1 MRNAPAIG
9 ALAAAL
15 ITAAPALAAAPERR
29 FAFDQPAQPLATA
42 LLAVSARTGAVI
54 AAPANLTAGRRAPG
68 LSGSMPLSQALRT
81 LLAGSNLDFSIS
93 ASGVATLRRR
103 SDAVVTAPPAPV
115 RPQAPPLDEPTF
127 VTPISVLARPL
138 AEPASDQTRDAPAQV
153 DVLLE
158 EQLRGAGAFG
168 LADALRQMPGV
179 AAGPEAG
186 EARQIAVRGVG
197 GRFTRVRVNGME
209 TLATFGASNA
219 VGGTNRGRAFDYNI
233 FAADL
238 FKQVRLQKT
247 ASADIDEGSLG
258 ATIDMRTRSPL
269 ELPRRHAVF
278 VAEAG
283 YQALSREAQPRVSAV
298 LSRRDAAGR
307 LGVLVSAAY
316 SGRSAVEAGASAGQ
330 WETGVA
336 VAPGFGSAA
345 APLDLAAVNAAL
357 HARIPRLELMEIDQ
371 QRLGLTGSLEWRP
384 DDATRIALDTIYA
397 ELRSSRRENLLE
409 SFTFRT
415 PGVCAAP
422 PDPRCGINAVAVT
435 QADIALF
442 GGRKPV
448 LIAGRFDNVDVRSEA
463 RRDELNTI
471 FRQTTLAATH
481 RFREGLEGRLLAGFS
496 RSDFSNPV
504 QQTLYLEQFDVDG
517 FAYDFSDRD
526 RPALSFGDADLAAPG
541 AWTLSEFRSDPN
553 WVDNSY
559 RSLALDLENRSGVV
573 DWRVGVLAKTYR
585 NVGSARMRSDGG
597 VGNVNAELPAS
608 LRDLAIT
615 DYVRLV
621 GQGIDFGV
629 AGAPGR
635 WLAIDTAAALARA
648 CPTGECSGFALSPAP
663 VAGLN
668 YDVTE
673 RSDALFLQLA
683 LPRSPGRR
691 LWGEAGVRV
700 VHAKVDA
707 ASLDIGPDAVARWTG
722 ASNDYWSTLPSLNLA
737 WSLSPEA
744 VLRFGAARVMVRPD
758 LISLRP
764 GVSISTTGAK
774 SVSSGNPDLRPTS
787 ADAFDLSLDWRPR
800 PGVQLSAAIY
810 RKRIATTVQGTSTRP
825 APFSAN
831 PFGLPDSVALA
842 ACGAA
847 LDCSPDLP
855 IWQFSRP
862 INSGPGTL
870 TGVEVSFRA
879 PLGEAWSVQGAAA
892 YTRTVVRLLDQ
903 AGAWVDMQDALGA
916 PRLAANLGVA
926 YQRPGIEARAGL
938 SHRSRYL
945 ATIPAPNGGDV
956 DGVDPLTTLD
966 AAAKL
971 TLSPRL
977 SLTAEASNLTDA
989 YQRQFSDRTLIPTY
1003 RHHTGREFRLG
1014 LRWTM

>member
-1 MRNAPAIG
+1 MRAAPAIG
-9 ALAAAL
+9 AMAAGWLA
-15 ITAAPALAAAPERR
+15 AAPALAAAPERS

-42 LLAVSARTGAVI
+42 LLTVSARTGAVI
-54 AAPANLTAGRRAPG
+54 AAPSALTAGRRAPG
-68 LSGSMPLSQALRT
+68 LSGSMTVSQALRA
-81 LLAGSNLDFSIS
+81 LLAGSDLDFSLS
-93 ASGVATLRRR
+93 PSGVVTLKRRAEAISTTPR
-103 SDAVVTAPPAPV
+103 SPA
-115 RPQAPPLDEPTF
+115 RPSIQHADEPTL

-138 AEPASDQTRDAPAQV
+138 AEPATEQARDTPAQV

-158 EQLRGAGAFG
+158 EQLRGAGALG
-168 LADALRQMPGV
+168 LGDALRQMPGV
-179 AAGPEAG
+179 TAGPEAG

-247 ASADIDEGSLG
+247 ASADVDEGSLG

-278 VAEAG
+278 IVEGG
-283 YQALSREAQPRVSAV
+283 YQTLSREARPRVSAV
-298 LSRRDAAGR
+298 VSRRDAAGR
-307 LGVLVSAAY
+307 LGLLVSAAY
-316 SGRSAVEAGASAGQ
+316 SGRAMVEAGASAGQ

-357 HARIPRLELMEIDQ
+357 HARIPRLELMQIDQ
-371 QRLGLTGSLEWRP
+371 DRLGLTGSLEWRP
-384 DDATRIALDTIYA
+384 GDATRIALDTIYA

-415 PGVCAAP
+415 PGACAAP
-422 PDPRCGINAVAVT
+422 PDPRCGINAVVVAD
-435 QADIALF
+435 ADIALF

-448 LIAGRFDNVDVRSEA
+448 LIAGRFDNVDIRSEA

-517 FAYDFSDRD
+517 FAYDFSDGD
-526 RPALSFGDADLAAPG
+526 RPALNFGDAALASPD
-541 AWTLSEFRSDPN
+541 AWTISEFRSDPN

-559 RSLALDLENRSGVV
+559 RSLALDLENRSGPLG
-573 DWRVGVLAKTYR
+573 WRVGVLAKTYR

-597 VGNVNAELPAS
+597 IGNINADLPSGLRGLAVG
-608 LRDLAIT
+608 

-621 GQGIDFGV
+621 GQGVDFGV
-629 AGAPGR
+629 TGAPAG
-635 WLAIDTAAALARA
+635 WLAIDTRATLAPSCA
-648 CPTGECSGFALSPAP
+648 TGGCPGFELGAGP

-668 YDVTE
+668 YDVAE
-673 RSDALFLQLA
+673 RSDAAFLQLA
-683 LPRSPGRR
+683 LPRSPSRR
-691 LWGEAGVRV
+691 FWGEAGLRV
-700 VHAKVDA
+700 IHTRIDA
-707 ASLDIGPDAVARWTG
+707 AGLDVGADAVARWTS

-744 VLRFGAARVMVRPD
+744 VVRFGAARVMVRPD

-764 GVSISTTGAK
+764 GVSVSTTGAK
-774 SVSSGNPDLRPTS
+774 SAASGNPDLRPTR
-787 ADAFDLSLDWRPR
+787 ANAFDLSLDWRPR
-800 PGVQLSAAIY
+800 PGVQLSTAVY
-810 RKRIATTVQGTSTRP
+810 RKTIATTVQGTSTRP

-831 PFGLPDSVALA
+831 PFGLPDSVAAA

-847 LDCSPDLP
+847 RDCSPDLP
-855 IWQFSRP
+855 IWQFSKP
-862 INSGPGTL
+862 INSGPGRL
-870 TGVEVSFRA
+870 TGMEISARA
-879 PLGEAWSVQGAAA
+879 ALGAGWTVQGAAA
-892 YTRTVVRLLDQ
+892 YTRTKVRLLDQ
-903 AGAWVDMQDALGA
+903 TGVWVDMQDALGA
-916 PRLAANLGVA
+916 PRVAANLGLT
-926 YQRPGIEARAGL
+926 YQRPGLEVRAAL

-966 AAAKL
+966 MAARL

-977 SLTAEASNLTDA
+977 ILSAEAANLTDA
-989 YQRQFSDRTLIPTY
+989 RQRQFSDRTLIPTY
-1003 RHHTGREFRLG
+1003 RHHTGRELRLG
-1014 LRWTM
+1014 LRWAM